1 MLLSVCVRELAQRET
16 FCNTKPTCQ
25 HSTLHTQSISIE
37 LMRRYRKKKKK
48 RLGKLFTYAGKKKT
62 AVFRFWKWQK
72 TVGKSKQIQSSKA
85 VLYCNEILNDSGRRG
100 SYLKKNDARETN
112 ERRFVGDAWR
122 LKNVLAH
129 VWKKKTLLLNWLRVQ
144 EVVCYEEIKTES

>member
-48 RLGKLFTYAGKKKT
+48 KRLGKLFTYAGKKKLPSF
-62 AVFRFWKWQK
+62 AFGNDKK
-72 TVGKSKQIQSSKA
+72 KVGKSKQIQSSKA

-100 SYLKKNDARETN
+100 SYLKTDVRETN

-129 VWKKKTLLLNWLRVQ
+129 VWKKKK
-144 EVVCYEEIKTES
+144 KT